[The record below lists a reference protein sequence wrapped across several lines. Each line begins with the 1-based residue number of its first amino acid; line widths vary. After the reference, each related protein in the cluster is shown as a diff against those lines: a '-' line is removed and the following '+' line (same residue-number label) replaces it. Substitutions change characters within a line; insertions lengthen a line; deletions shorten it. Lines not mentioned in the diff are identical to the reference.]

1 MHPIALAGIITVAN
15 AAGIAHAVE
24 YPIGKPQQ
32 RYGMEITAVYL
43 QPLPMEPDGM
53 MKKPQDADVHME
65 ADIKALASNANGFP
79 EDAWIPYLT
88 VKYEITKQGSS
99 EKISGVFMPM
109 VANDGHHYGDN
120 IKLMGPGKYK
130 FKYSVLPPNANPG
143 SHHFGRHTDR
153 LTGVRP
159 WFKPFDV
166 EYEFTYAGIGK
177 KGGY

>member
-1 MHPIALAGIITVAN
+1 MRIVIICQVLLLIGAWIMHPIALAGIITVAN

-99 EKISGVFMPM
+99 EKSAAF
-109 VANDGHHYGDN
+109 
-120 IKLMGPGKYK
+120 
-130 FKYSVLPPNANPG
+130 SC
-143 SHHFGRHTDR
+143 R
-153 LTGVRP
+153 
-159 WFKPFDV
+159 W
-166 EYEFTYAGIGK
+166 
-177 KGGY
+177 